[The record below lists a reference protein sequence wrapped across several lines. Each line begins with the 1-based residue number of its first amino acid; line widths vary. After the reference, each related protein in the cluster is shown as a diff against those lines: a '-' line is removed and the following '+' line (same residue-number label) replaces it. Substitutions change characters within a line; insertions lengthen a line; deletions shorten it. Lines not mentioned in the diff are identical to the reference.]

1 MPRRSHDDGLVRL
14 NKLLAGKGVASRRH
28 VEEMIIEGRIRVDG
42 ELATEKGLRVRPG
55 ARIEVDGRV
64 VGDPPPLAWV
74 ALHKP
79 RGYVCTKEDSRDR
92 PIVMDLLPSELAH
105 LHPVGRLDG
114 DVSGL
119 LLFTNEGELTHRLTH
134 PRYGIEKVYQGRTTS
149 PMRPQQAQA
158 LEDGIELEDGPSYPA
173 KCRTLAPSG
182 SGSLVELRIH
192 EGRKHQ
198 VKRMFEAV
206 GNPLIQLERVAV
218 GPVELADL
226 GRGRYRPLTP
236 YEVIELHKR
245 TMLPI
250 PKGLA
255 KRSRA
260 EAAPERGGEGE
271 APKAKATRPPRGDAP
286 RTRTRGAQ
294 GAREGQRP
302 RDEGAPAAEG
312 RRQAE
317 RRPHQTRLDTEKRP
331 PRQPREGAPPRR
343 EGRGPREDGAAERPS
358 RGRSG
363 GRQSRE
369 RQGRP
374 EREDRRPPQ
383 GARQG
388 PSAWGV
394 QEGIGPTRKPPERPP
409 AWGGAEKP
417 AGRPARR
424 QGAAPGGRPQGR
436 RERQGPP
443 AWGEGGGQARSARPG
458 RGARGESDFGPRGPR
473 ADSDRPQ
480 RPTRDTSAGR
490 QAQDGRPRRAKR
502 PGGQGSGR
510 KRPPRAE

>member
-1 MPRRSHDDGLVRL
+1 MPRRSHDSGLIRL

-42 ELATEKGLRVRPG
+42 ELATEKGLKVRPN
-55 ARIEVDGRV
+55 ARIEVDGHA
-64 VGDPPPLAWV
+64 VGQPPPLAWV

-92 PIVMDLLPSELAH
+92 PIVMDLLPPELSH

-134 PRYGIEKVYQGRTTS
+134 PRYGIEKVYHCRTSS
-149 PMRPQQAQA
+149 PMRPRQAQA
-158 LEDGIELEDGPSYPA
+158 LEEGIELEDGPSYPA
-173 KCRTLAPSG
+173 KCRVLRPSG

-218 GPVELADL
+218 GPVELGDL

-250 PKGLA
+250 PKGLGE
-255 KRSRA
+255 RSGA
-260 EAAPERGGEGE
+260 QAAPAPEREGE
-271 APKAKATRPPRGDAP
+271 SKPRTSRRQRGDARAARPARAERVPDTHIEAPENPAPPPPRPRSPKKGAERQRPPRPPADHPERREKRAAQDQTPEGGRSGKRGGGQPRRTRPPGD
-286 RTRTRGAQ
+286 
-294 GAREGQRP
+294 
-302 RDEGAPAAEG
+302 D
-312 RRQAE
+312 
-317 RRPHQTRLDTEKRP
+317 RLP
-331 PRQPREGAPPRR
+331 GL
-343 EGRGPREDGAAERPS
+343 
-358 RGRSG
+358 RGR
-363 GRQSRE
+363 QT
-369 RQGRP
+369 
-374 EREDRRPPQ
+374 
-383 GARQG
+383 

-394 QEGIGPTRKPPERPP
+394 QEGIGPTRQPPERPP

-417 AGRPARR
+417 AGRQAPRRGTAPGGRSPARR
-424 QGAAPGGRPQGR
+424 Q
-436 RERQGPP
+436 RQGPP
-443 AWGEGGGQARSARPG
+443 AWGETGDPAPSGAPSRGGRAADRAK
-458 RGARGESDFGPRGPR
+458 PRGPKPGDDR
-473 ADSDRPQ
+473 ARKPRGDSQPPRSPE
-480 RPTRDTSAGR
+480 G
-490 QAQDGRPRRAKR
+490 GRPRGGPR
-502 PGGQGSGR
+502 PGDR